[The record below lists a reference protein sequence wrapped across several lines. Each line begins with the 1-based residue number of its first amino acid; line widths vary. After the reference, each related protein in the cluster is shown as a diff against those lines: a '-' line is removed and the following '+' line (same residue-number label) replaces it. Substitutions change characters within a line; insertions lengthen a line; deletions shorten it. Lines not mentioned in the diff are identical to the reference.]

1 MQNHLIEKWKRAY
14 SSFIKSIRFIS
25 KCFSSSLIH
34 CTCVWR
40 MSAASVAYFKVFHAA
55 VESSARTKGAT
66 CTVYE
71 ALKLAKRNSS

>member
-1 MQNHLIEKWKRAY
+1 
-14 SSFIKSIRFIS
+14 
-25 KCFSSSLIH
+25 
-34 CTCVWR
+34 